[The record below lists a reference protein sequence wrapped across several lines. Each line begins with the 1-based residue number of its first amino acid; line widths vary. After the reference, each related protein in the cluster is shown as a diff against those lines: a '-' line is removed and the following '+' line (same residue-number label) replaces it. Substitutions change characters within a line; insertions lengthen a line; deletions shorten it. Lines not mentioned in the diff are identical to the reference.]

1 MKARP
6 QPLAATLTVAAKT
19 LAEVKK
25 LGHTLKLDS
34 ALMEHAVLARWARP
48 RWLLDWTSCCPS
60 SRWTAPLIEARLK
73 LTRLR
78 DHLIL
83 ME

>member
-19 LAEVKK
+19 LAEVEK

-34 ALMEHAVLARWARP
+34 ALVEHAVLARWRDPDGYWPGPGVVQAR
-48 RWLLDWTSCCPS
+48 D
-60 SRWTAPLIEARLK
+60 E
-73 LTRLR
+73 LR
-78 DHLIL
+78 P
-83 ME
+83 